1 MGSDCG
7 VWIGKYVLCIFN
19 FLFFI
24 LGTIV
29 LGTGI
34 WLAVDKAS
42 LIALLKMVESENIN
56 QFTQPQVIEQMAY
69 VLIAI
74 GGIMFLMSFLGYCG
88 AIRES
93 RCLLTTYGVF
103 MILLL
108 IAEIVAGG
116 LAAFYKETARN
127 ESKGFLQSTITKYY
141 TTAEHTDAVTLM
153 WNQMMS
159 TFGCCGVVDYRDFET
174 SSGWLNGKG
183 NHTIPEACCRLKDIK
198 NLLPEDDSC
207 VTNPNETNSFYLKG
221 CYDVFT
227 EWIISHREIIIAV
240 LFGVGVVH
248 LLAIFLAFCL
258 CKSFAKY
265 HGMRL

>member
-1 MGSDCG
+1 MGYDCG

-19 FLFFI
+19 FLFFV

-29 LGTGI
+29 LGIGI

-42 LIALLKMVESENIN
+42 LIALLKMVENEHIN
-56 QFTQPQVIEQMAY
+56 QFTQPQVIEQLAY

-74 GGIMFLMSFLGYCG
+74 GGIMFLMSFMGYCG

-93 RCLLTTYGVF
+93 KCLLTTYGTF

-116 LAAFYKETARN
+116 LAAFYKDTARN
-127 ESKGFLQSTITKYY
+127 ETKTFLQSTITKYY
-141 TTAEHTDAVTLM
+141 TSREHTDAVTLM

-159 TFGCCGVVDYRDFET
+159 TFACCGVNDYRDFDMST
-174 SSGWLNGKG
+174 AWAVNKG
-183 NHTIPEACCRLKDIK
+183 NRTIPEVCCVLKDVK
-198 NLLPEDDSC
+198 NMVPRDEDC
-207 VTNPNETNSFYLKG
+207 VTNPTEANSFFKRG
-221 CYDVFT
+221 CYEVFT
-227 EWIISHREIIIAV
+227 DWIVTNRELLVAV
-240 LFGVGVVH
+240 LLSVGFVH